1 MAAASPLRWKM
12 AATRGTRTS
21 NAKRT
26 TRPIVWWAGHNCR
39 CDCKLGYRMRLTI
52 KAKLAGAFGVII
64 VLSMI
69 TGVVAYSKLSSLD
82 ESQQHI
88 VSQSARMTLA
98 ADVKSDIQ
106 EQQRAEIRMIQAFSD
121 KETEDEYKSMM
132 SLREKVRKQF
142 GDPYSQTNES
152 GKKLLDQAG
161 VHSTIS
167 RISPAKWR
175 C

>member
-1 MAAASPLRWKM
+1 
-12 AATRGTRTS
+12 
-21 NAKRT
+21 
-26 TRPIVWWAGHNCR
+26 
-39 CDCKLGYRMRLTI
+39 MRLTI

-142 GDPYSQTNES
+142 GDLYSQTNES